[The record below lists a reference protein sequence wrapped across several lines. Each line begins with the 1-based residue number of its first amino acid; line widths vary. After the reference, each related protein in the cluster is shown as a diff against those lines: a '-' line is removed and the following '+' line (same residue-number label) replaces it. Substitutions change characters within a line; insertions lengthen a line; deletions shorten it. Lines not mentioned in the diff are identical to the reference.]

1 MDIEEYDKL
10 LNDAYKKIPNN
21 VKKSSRFEIPSV
33 NVRYEGRNTYITN
46 FSKIINT
53 LNRSTKHFM
62 SIFLKMAGTRGKIRG
77 NQLFLMSHYR
87 AQDLDRLIKSYA
99 KDYVLCDVCNKPD
112 TKIIKEGKKEYLKC
126 AACGARTEIK
136 EK

>member
-1 MDIEEYDKL
+1 MDLEEYDKL
-10 LNDAYKKIPNN
+10 LSDAYKKIPDD
-21 VKKSSRFEIPSV
+21 VKKSSRFEIPPV
-33 NVRYEGRNTYITN
+33 KVRYEGRNTYITN
-46 FSKIINT
+46 FTRILNT

-77 NQLFLMSHYR
+77 NQLFLMSHYK
-87 AQDLDRLIKSYA
+87 AKDLNRLIQTYA

-112 TKIIKEGKKEYLKC
+112 TRIVKEGRKDFLKC
-126 AACGARTEIK
+126 TACGARTEIK